1 MLSLLKSKKIKVRFV
16 FRNNILLL
24 TSRLLFYFLF
34 TFSFVSISVTNGQE
48 SVGINKS
55 KLFTIGGSIN
65 MTTGYYYVKGIPP
78 RYRTW
83 NYQFS
88 GNLTIDV
95 FGLNLPFSIALSDQN
110 RTYSQPFNNF
120 GVSPRYKW
128 ITAHFGYRNLTFS
141 PFTLAGHIF
150 WGAGVELNPW
160 LFRISAM
167 YGSFKKAVHGDTSNL
182 LIFPPTYRRDGY
194 AFKIG
199 FGSSSS
205 YVDFIFLRARDD
217 KNSLDTTSQK
227 FVNPEENLVFGISSK
242 LRFSNNLRMEIDGG
256 ASSYTLNLN
265 SETINI
271 DTFPKVPKF
280 FSKIYTVRLS
290 TQFTTAIQSSLI
302 FSNNLFMAKLSYK
315 RIDPDYKSMGMYF
328 SESDVQ
334 SLTASLSLPIFQR
347 KVRLNGSIG
356 YQHDNLLNNKAK
368 TTKRIVGS
376 AGLSFFLNNFGAD
389 LSYSTYGIVQ
399 SKGLAPIID
408 SLRYSR
414 VNQNANLNLRLTLPK
429 DAIFWN
435 FSVNSFVQKTSGDD
449 PNAKSILSSI
459 SYGGNFS
466 VQYSNS
472 SRKMNFGLTSNIL
485 GSETGQR
492 TTMFYGPSVSFSKMF
507 NKIGLTAQLGYHLSY
522 VDKVS
527 NGGIFNG
534 ILSSSFQVDN
544 HNEIR
549 MDINFQSSTQK
560 IQNNFN
566 EVRISMGYSYRF

>member
-1 MLSLLKSKKIKVRFV
+1 
-16 FRNNILLL
+16 
-24 TSRLLFYFLF
+24 
-34 TFSFVSISVTNGQE
+34 
-48 SVGINKS
+48 
-55 KLFTIGGSIN
+55 
-65 MTTGYYYVKGIPP
+65 
-78 RYRTW
+78 
-83 NYQFS
+83 
-88 GNLTIDV
+88 
-95 FGLNLPFSIALSDQN
+95 
-110 RTYSQPFNNF
+110 
-120 GVSPRYKW
+120 
-128 ITAHFGYRNLTFS
+128 
-141 PFTLAGHIF
+141 
-150 WGAGVELNPW
+150 
-160 LFRISAM
+160 M
-167 YGSFKKAVHGDTSNL
+167 YGRFKKAVHGDTSNL

-205 YVDFIFLRARDD
+205 YVDLIFLRARDD
-217 KNSLDTTSQK
+217 KNSLDTTSRK

-315 RIDPDYKSMGMYF
+315 RIGPDYKSMGMYF

-334 SLTASLSLPIFQR
+334 SLTASLSLPVFQR

-429 DAIFWN
+429 DVIFWN

-485 GSETGQR
+485 GSETGER

-507 NKIGLTAQLGYHLSY
+507 NKIGLTAQLGYQLSY